1 MVIYIN
7 TIKSKIMGQRQ
18 IIKLNLIEILKRE
31 LILNSAYEKSLINLI
46 KPAYDLKKTRINSIL

>member
-1 MVIYIN
+1 
-7 TIKSKIMGQRQ
+7 MGQRQ